1 MGALPHITESE
12 WLIMNQLWEKSPLTA
27 AEIVKRVQVEKNLV
41 ATTVKT
47 LLRRLI
53 AKEAVAFTVDPK
65 NSKLYY
71 YSPLVTEKEC
81 VVEKSKHFL
90 SLYYKD
96 DIEKMLTTFV
106 DSSNLS
112 DEELQHLAD
121 LLKRKRGDADE

>member
-12 WLIMNQLWEKSPLTA
+12 WLIMNQLWEMSPLTA
-27 AEIVKRVQVEKNLV
+27 AEIVKRVQAEKNLV

-53 AKEAVAFTVDPK
+53 AKEAVGFTVDPK

-112 DEELQHLAD
+112 DDELQHLAD